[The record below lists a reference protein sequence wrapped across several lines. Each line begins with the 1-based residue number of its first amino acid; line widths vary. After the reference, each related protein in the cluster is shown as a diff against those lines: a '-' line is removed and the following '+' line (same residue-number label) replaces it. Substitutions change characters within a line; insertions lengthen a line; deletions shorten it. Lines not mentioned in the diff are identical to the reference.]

1 MSGETL
7 PAFGP
12 EPAVSTPWRL
22 STETANQI
30 THAAGF
36 FAGLVAATVLMIKVW
51 PTGDLL
57 AIIGCTIY
65 AATLIALYAASTL
78 SHSFESPSHRE
89 FFRMLDQVCI
99 FLFVVGNFTPFVL
112 VHIRN
117 SWGWSLLALMWC
129 FSLLGCYLR
138 VKSREHT
145 ISPWFFMPLG
155 WLPIL
160 TIGSIY
166 AVGSWLGLGI
176 VLAGGLAYS
185 GGVWFLMNDHK
196 HPYFHAVWHIAT
208 MTGTGLHFLFTLWF
222 VAAPGIH
229 G

>member
-7 PAFGP
+7 PPYGQDAESSG
-12 EPAVSTPWRL
+12 WRI
-22 STETANQI
+22 STETANQL

-36 FAGLVAATVLMIKVW
+36 LAGVVATVVLMSKVW
-51 PTGDLL
+51 ATGNLL
-57 AIIGCTIY
+57 AIVGCTIY
-65 AATLIALYAASTL
+65 AATLVALYAASTL
-78 SHSFESPSHRE
+78 SHSFECPRNRE

-112 VHIRN
+112 VHIQNR
-117 SWGWSLLALMWC
+117 WGWCLLGLMWS
-129 FSLLGCYLR
+129 FALLGCYLR
-138 VKSREHT
+138 IRSREHT

-160 TIGSIY
+160 TLGSIY
-166 AVGSWLGLGI
+166 AAGSWMGLSF

-208 MTGTGLHFLFTLWF
+208 MTGTGLHFLFTLWY
-222 VAAPGIH
+222 VAVPAIG
-229 G
+229 

>member
-7 PAFGP
+7 PPFGQD
-12 EPAVSTPWRL
+12 ADSTSWGI
-22 STETANQI
+22 STETANQW
-30 THAAGF
+30 THATGFVAGV
-36 FAGLVAATVLMIKVW
+36 VAAAILMSRVW
-51 PTGDLL
+51 ETGDVL

-65 AATLIALYAASTL
+65 AATLVALYAASTL
-78 SHSFESPSHRE
+78 SHSFETPRHRE

-117 SWGWSLLALMWC
+117 GWGWGLLAFMWG
-129 FSLLGCYLR
+129 FSLLGCFLR
-138 VKSREHT
+138 VRSREHT

-160 TIGSIY
+160 TLGSIY
-166 AVGSWLGLGI
+166 AAGSWLGLGI
-176 VLAGGLAYS
+176 VLAGGMAYT

-196 HPYFHAVWHIAT
+196 HPYFHAVWHVAT
-208 MTGTGLHFLFTLWF
+208 MTGTGLHFLFTLWY
-222 VAAPGIH
+222 VATPSIG
-229 G
+229 